1 MQRIHVVGVSP
12 RSGTTLLAEC
22 MITCFE
28 IDAFEKHESPICAHR
43 RDVAVYLTKKPD
55 DIHVVGPRLRID
67 RNLHVIALMRDP
79 RDIVVSKH
87 HQDPDVYW
95 APLRIWKSRIGIVRR
110 LSHQKRFM
118 LIRYEDL
125 VREPDA
131 VQESL
136 TVRMPFLEKKA
147 PFSAFHA
154 LATPSRKSLDALGG
168 LRAILPVIVGCL
180 VLGAALVNAPRVEAA
195 SRTWDGGGA
204 DNNWSTPA
212 NWSSDTLPVAGDT
225 VTFNATSVKPAT
237 IDVPVTIAVFQMSA
251 GYTGTVTQSSTLNV
265 TTSFTQ
271 AAGTFVAGGPAMGVT
286 GTTTVSSGGAF
297 NGGSSPITLTGGLTV
312 SAGGAF
318 TSTSGTLT
326 VTGAVTFAAGVF
338 THNGG
343 TVVFSTSNVTLNW
356 GGAATFNNVQF
367 LSGIKTFSAA
377 NTMTVLGTLTLTG
390 GTVNTGTIAAQGNI
404 VSQSAFTG
412 GTTTL
417 LTTVPAPRPG
427 AARPMAPATPCCRSP
442 STTRP
447 AP

>member
-168 LRAILPVIVGCL
+168 LRAINPESIGNWRNHLPRLKGQISIHGSISEDLIEFGYEQNTAWLSLLESVEPDL
-180 VLGAALVNAPRVEAA
+180 SPSHWREQFQLPAWKYRRVKYAEAA
-195 SRTWDGGGA
+195 R
-204 DNNWSTPA
+204 
-212 NWSSDTLPVAGDT
+212 
-225 VTFNATSVKPAT
+225 
-237 IDVPVTIAVFQMSA
+237 IAVLRLF
-251 GYTGTVTQSSTLNV
+251 
-265 TTSFTQ
+265 
-271 AAGTFVAGGPAMGVT
+271 
-286 GTTTVSSGGAF
+286 
-297 NGGSSPITLTGGLTV
+297 
-312 SAGGAF
+312 
-318 TSTSGTLT
+318 
-326 VTGAVTFAAGVF
+326 
-338 THNGG
+338 
-343 TVVFSTSNVTLNW
+343 
-356 GGAATFNNVQF
+356 
-367 LSGIKTFSAA
+367 GIDE
-377 NTMTVLGTLTLTG
+377 G
-390 GTVNTGTIAAQGNI
+390 
-404 VSQSAFTG
+404 
-412 GTTTL
+412 
-417 LTTVPAPRPG
+417 
-427 AARPMAPATPCCRSP
+427 
-442 STTRP
+442 
-447 AP
+447 